1 MGTLKHSVG
10 IHGTG
15 RAENPPNGGGDNGG
29 YRPGRHEPAG
39 YYERLRRYRLAVGV
53 LLLSVIMI
61 FVALSS
67 AYIVRAGMGN
77 FDPVTHTYVYDW
89 KPIQLPNLLLLL
101 NTAVLLL
108 SSFTLEMARRN
119 LNARAVTAGLSGLPG
134 VAVEPERSTPWL
146 GITLILGMGFLAG
159 QYMAWRV
166 LRAEGLFLAT
176 NPSSS
181 FFYVLTGAHAAHL
194 IGGLIALLYAAF
206 AVTLGKSLA
215 TRRVVVD
222 AASWYWHFM
231 AVLWI
236 YIFALLH
243 FGR

>member
-15 RAENPPNGGGDNGG
+15 RAENPPNGGGDDGG

-53 LLLSVIMI
+53 LLISVIMI
-61 FVALSS
+61 FVALTS
-67 AYIVRAGMGN
+67 AYIVREGFGELGP
-77 FDPVTHTYVYDW
+77 DGRTYTYDW
-89 KPIQLPNLLLLL
+89 KPIQLPNGLLLL
-101 NTAVLLL
+101 NTLVLLL

-146 GITLILGMGFLAG
+146 GITLILGVSFLTG
-159 QYMAWRV
+159 QYMAWRE
-166 LRAEGLFLAT
+166 LQRAGLYVAT
-176 NPSSS
+176 TPSSS

>member
-1 MGTLKHSVG
+1 MGTLKHLPG
-10 IHGTG
+10 IRGTG
-15 RAENPPNGGGDNGG
+15 RAENPPNGGGGDH

-53 LLLSVIMI
+53 LLVSVIMI
-61 FVALSS
+61 FVALTS

-77 FDPVTHTYVYDW
+77 FDPVTQSYVYDW
-89 KPIQLPNLLLLL
+89 KPIQLPNALLLL

-134 VAVEPERSTPWL
+134 VAVDPERSTPWL
-146 GITLILGMGFLAG
+146 GITLILGAGFLAG
-159 QYMAWRV
+159 QYMAWRE
-166 LRAEGLFLAT
+166 LRGQGLFLAT

-181 FFYVLTGAHAAHL
+181 FFYVLSGVHAAHL

-206 AVTLGKSLA
+206 ATTLGKSMA

-236 YIFALLH
+236 YVFALLH

>member
-15 RAENPPNGGGDNGG
+15 HAENPPNGGGGDG
-29 YRPGRHEPAG
+29 YRPGRHEPPG

-61 FVALSS
+61 FVALTS
-67 AYIVRAGMGN
+67 AYIVREGMGSY
-77 FDPVTHTYVYDW
+77 DVATHSYVYDW
-89 KPIQLPNLLLLL
+89 KPVNLPNALLLL

-134 VAVEPERSTPWL
+134 VAVEPERSAPWL
-146 GITLILGMGFLAG
+146 GITLVLGIGFLVG
-159 QYMAWRV
+159 QYMAWLE
-166 LRAEGLFLAT
+166 LRRQGLFLAT

-181 FFYVLTGAHAAHL
+181 FFYVLTGAHGAHL
-194 IGGLIALLYAAF
+194 IGGLVALLYAAL
-206 AVTLGKSLA
+206 ATKLGKSLA

-231 AVLWI
+231 AVLWV

>member
-1 MGTLKHSVG
+1 MGLLKQSIG
-10 IHGTG
+10 IRGTG
-15 RAENPPNGGGDNGG
+15 HANPPPNGGDGEP
-29 YRPGRHEPAG
+29 YRPGRNEPAG

-61 FVALSS
+61 FVALTS
-67 AYIVRAGMGN
+67 AYIVREGMGQY
-77 FDPVTHTYVYDW
+77 DVTTHSYVYDW
-89 KPIQLPNLLLLL
+89 KPVQLPNALLLL

-134 VAVEPERSTPWL
+134 VAVEPERSMPWL
-146 GITLILGMGFLAG
+146 GITLVLGLGFLTG
-159 QYMAWRV
+159 QYMAWRE
-166 LRAEGLFLAT
+166 LQHEGLFLAT

-194 IGGLIALLYAAF
+194 MGGLVALLYAAL
-206 AVTLGKSLA
+206 ATTLGKSLA

-222 AASWYWHFM
+222 ATSWYWHFM

>member
-1 MGTLKHSVG
+1 MGTLKQSTG
-10 IHGTG
+10 TRGTG
-15 RAENPPNGGGDNGG
+15 RSTDTPNGGDDGR

-61 FVALSS
+61 FVALTS
-67 AYIVRAGMGN
+67 AYIVREGMGT
-77 FDPVTHTYVYDW
+77 FDPTTHSYVYDW
-89 KPIQLPNLLLLL
+89 KPIPLPNALLLL

-108 SSFTLEMARRN
+108 SSVTLEMARRN
-119 LNARAVTAGLSGLPG
+119 LNARAVTAGLTGLPG
-134 VAVEPERSTPWL
+134 VAVDPERSAPWL
-146 GITLILGMGFLAG
+146 GITLVLGIGFLAG
-159 QYMAWRV
+159 QYMAWRE
-166 LRAEGLFLAT
+166 LRQQGLFLAT

-181 FFYVLTGAHAAHL
+181 FFYVLTGVHAAHL
-194 IGGLIALLYAAF
+194 VGGVVALLYAAF
-206 AVTLGKSLA
+206 AVTLGRSLA